1 MIEWAVNGDT
11 LHATDADNAELTVDG
26 SDLAVDT
33 SDVDIPRPVD
43 ETVVVTTD
51 ELRFPHAVVYA
62 FSLGLDEQYE
72 LDPAGEPLALSPDE
86 YVVDIDTEIKAYLR
100 FPARCGSKRPTTTR
114 RSSSPFR
121 TEPAL
126 FSASAVVTSFPR
138 GRSPS
143 PTPRRPSPT
152 RSRTWPPHR
161 RRTIQTVRTRRF
173 GATRP

>member
-100 FPARCGSKRPTTTR
+100 FSGAVRIEKTDDYEEIVVSFPNRTR
-114 RSSSPFR
+114 VI
-121 TEPAL
+121 
-126 FSASAVVTSFPR
+126 SASAVVTSFPR